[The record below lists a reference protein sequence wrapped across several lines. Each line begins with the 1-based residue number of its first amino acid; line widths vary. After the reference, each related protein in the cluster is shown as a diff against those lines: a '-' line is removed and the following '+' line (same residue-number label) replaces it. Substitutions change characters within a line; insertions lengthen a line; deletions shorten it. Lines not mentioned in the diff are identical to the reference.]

1 MRENLKSNYFYR
13 CIFKLNVIIPFP
25 NCLGKVVP
33 SAAAT
38 ALGAALVENLDD
50 VAMLTL
56 IVWVAEGPVCPN
68 FAKLCYMIQLEHHWC

>member
-1 MRENLKSNYFYR
+1 MRTFIAIAYG
-13 CIFKLNVIIPFP
+13 CIFMLNVIPFP

-68 FAKLCYMIQLEHHWC
+68 FAKLCYITI